1 MDWKFEVL
9 EYGVS
14 VGVVGDC
21 VCFAAWIGGKER
33 GACAGVC
40 RGNEAE
46 EDRELQCKPLLE
58 VEEEEE
64 QEGSFTS
71 SATEE
76 HRRGRQEGRE
86 TERGRRGSGAPPCEQ

>member
-21 VCFAAWIGGKER
+21 VCFAAWIGEKER

-40 RGNEAE
+40 RGNEA
-46 EDRELQCKPLLE
+46 
-58 VEEEEE
+58 
-64 QEGSFTS
+64 
-71 SATEE
+71 
-76 HRRGRQEGRE
+76 
-86 TERGRRGSGAPPCEQ
+86 